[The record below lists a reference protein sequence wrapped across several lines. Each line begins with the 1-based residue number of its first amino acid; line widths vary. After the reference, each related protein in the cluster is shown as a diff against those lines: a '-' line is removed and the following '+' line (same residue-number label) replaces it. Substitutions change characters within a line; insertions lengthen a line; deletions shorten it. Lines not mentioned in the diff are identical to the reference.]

1 MRIAKVLLVSA
12 LLILSYCAYSFSS
25 PTRVLLTPKR
35 TGGMSEVIP
44 LSRCNSLEMQPT
56 PGSKGQLYLLTYDTG
71 AEASWLTG
79 LQTGFHLGVWFQ
91 SPAACTLLEIHYSF
105 ANGGDVT
112 YYVAD
117 PSDTIDFLNDYYE
130 YHGGPNPSGPDPR
143 ESYLHPEEPQGVI
156 PGGWDT
162 LNVTGRPDVGTNIF
176 YAAYIMNDGNSNPII
191 DPSVDPPYHTL
202 MYRIPAGGTE
212 YGWYTSWHHVYIRA
226 LVDLYENP
234 PPVVES
240 FQRLSDT
247 YSTDQ
252 REVTAHV
259 WDLGV
264 PVDSSGVAVACVY
277 YWIAPDT
284 EPTDTLAMSL
294 ISGDSADG
302 TWAVNL
308 PPFSVGDEVT
318 YYFNATDL
326 QGRTGENSSSHTFT
340 IRAGQPTAQVLFWND
355 DYYGPPYTHDPVG
368 SVLPTTLYDYWDGSH
383 GLPDSSVI
391 GFGYRAILVNT
402 WGGSG
407 ASGFVADTALIAQ
420 YLDNGGKLLISSQ
433 DLPGAGFGYGFGSF
447 TTSPGEFCHDYLHML
462 GGVDDAATDTIS
474 VYYGVPGDAITDP
487 FSGWPITVFPYG
499 WAGAGYNYAGSV
511 VPDTESV
518 SIFHDLASDASGYR
532 YGNGYQLVFL
542 YWPLAY
548 LVDGATGEEDTLAMN
563 TLVRNILTWFG
574 ITGVS
579 EQPSFP
585 AQRPSFTLLQNHPNP
600 FSRTTVIPFS
610 LQGSSG
616 AEVQWREGD
625 TEAREG
631 GEESQIAHR
640 ISHIT
645 LRVYDLSGRLVRT
658 LVDNEPISSF
668 SFPISVS
675 WDGKDSS
682 GNKLPS
688 GIYLYRL
695 TCGDSSATKKAILLR

>member
-12 LLILSYCAYSFSS
+12 LLILSYCAYSSSS

-35 TGGMSEVIP
+35 IGGTSEVVP
-44 LSRCNSLEMQPT
+44 LSYASSPAVQPIG
-56 PGSKGQLYLLTYDTG
+56 GSKGTLYLLTYDTG
-71 AEASWLTG
+71 ADSSMLGGLEA
-79 LQTGFHLGVWFQ
+79 GFHIGVWFQ
-91 SPAACTLLEIHYSF
+91 SPAACTLLEIHYDF
-105 ANGGDVT
+105 GNGGDVT

-130 YHGGPNPSGPDPR
+130 YHEGPNPSGPDPR

-176 YAAYIMNDGNSNPII
+176 YAGYIMNDANSNPYI
-191 DPSVDPPYHTL
+191 DPNTYLPYHTL
-202 MYRIPAGGTE
+202 MYRIPSGGSQL
-212 YGWYTSWHHVYIRA
+212 GWYTSWDHVYIRA

-234 PPVVES
+234 APVIES
-240 FQRLSDT
+240 FDRLPDT
-247 YSTDQ
+247 YSTGG
-252 REVTAHV
+252 REVTAHI

-264 PVDSSGVAVACVY
+264 PIDLSGVAGARVC
-277 YWIAPDT
+277 YWVAPDT

-302 TWAVNL
+302 TWAASF

-318 YYFNATDL
+318 YYLNATDL
-326 QGRTGENSSSHTFT
+326 QGRTCGNTASHTFT
-340 IRAGQPTAQVLFWND
+340 IRAGQPTAEVLFWND
-355 DYYGPPYTHDPVG
+355 DYYGPPQTHDPVA
-368 SVLPTTLYDYWDGSH
+368 SVLPSTLYDYWDGSY

-391 GFGYRAILVNT
+391 GFGYNAILVNT
-402 WGGSG
+402 FDGSG
-407 ASGFVADTALIAQ
+407 ASGFVADSALIGQ
-420 YLDNGGKLLISSQ
+420 YLDNGGRLFVSSQ
-433 DLPGAGFGYGFGSF
+433 DLPGYGFGYGSGPF

-487 FSGWPITVFPYG
+487 FSGRPITVYPYW
-499 WAGAGYNYAGSV
+499 WAGAGYNYTGTAI
-511 VPDTESV
+511 PDTESV
-518 SIFHDLASDASGYR
+518 DIFYDLASDVSAYR
-532 YGNGYQLVFL
+532 YEGNYKLVFL
-542 YWPLAY
+542 YWPFAY
-548 LVDGATGEEDTLAMN
+548 IVDDQTGEEDTLAIN
-563 TLVRNILTWFG
+563 VLVRNILAWFG

-579 EQPSFP
+579 EQPSFLTP
-585 AQRPSFTLLQNHPNP
+585 GPSLTLLQNHPNP

-675 WDGKDSS
+675 WDGKDVS
-682 GNKLPS
+682 GKKLPS

-695 TCGDSSATKKAILLR
+695 TCGESSATKKAILLR